1 MFIRYNFIIFSVF
14 FTRALFGLI
23 VAIVWYLLMY
33 MVISLVGS
41 GSEIVPQSAYW
52 GASIS
57 SHAAMSF
64 AFDVMVMFEA

>member
-1 MFIRYNFIIFSVF
+1 MF

-33 MVISLVGS
+33 MIISLVGS
-41 GSEIVPQSAYW
+41 GTDVVPESSYW

-64 AFDVMVMFEA
+64 SFDVMVMFEA